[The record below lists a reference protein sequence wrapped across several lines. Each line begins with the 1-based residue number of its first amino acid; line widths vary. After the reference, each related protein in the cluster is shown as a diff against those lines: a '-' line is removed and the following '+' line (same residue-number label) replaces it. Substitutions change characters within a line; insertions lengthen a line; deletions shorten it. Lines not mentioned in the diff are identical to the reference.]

1 MPGWELVGKEEKK
14 EINDIFNLSN
24 GVMMAHGFEDVRNNY
39 YRVRSFEDKIKKK
52 LKVNYCLA
60 TTSGT
65 MAQYI
70 AMKALGV
77 KPGDE
82 VITQAFTFI
91 ATIEAILALGAKPKI
106 VNIDET
112 YNMCLC
118 DLKNKITRKTK
129 LVIPV
134 PMLGNQ
140 CRVNEIKK
148 ICSNYNIKILE
159 DACESLGAKI
169 YNKYVG
175 TNSNIGV
182 YSLDYAKTITTGEG
196 GLIVTNNQI
205 LYNFCKEF
213 HDHGHVNDGKIPRG
227 LEKAK
232 IPGLNLR
239 MTEMQAAF
247 GLAQLKKLDYIVS
260 QKNFLQND
268 IGDNKKNLESILH
281 HIGLT
286 TPLIKTDIE
295 NLVKAIN
302 KDSSKSEL
310 IAIVKRISSLNEK
323 ITSFSKYF
331 KKVNFNIYSNELDI
345 DIVSF
350 TNEYLENVYRLRD
363 DLRINRELLNVK
375 ISSPKDFEFKIKFN
389 PIDLVIVLDNLIS
402 NSSKN
407 GASKVELDWSKTAN
421 SVKLSF
427 RDDGKGIND
436 NIIENIF
443 DFGFTTSR
451 RGSGI
456 GLYHVKEIVEK
467 LNGKIEVNNQI
478 NKGVEFNIF
487 FKK

>member
-247 GLAQLKKLDYIVS
+247 GLAQLKKLDYIV
-260 QKNFLQND
+260 KTNR
-268 IGDNKKNLESILH
+268 KKKKLLKS
-281 HIGLT
+281 
-286 TPLIKTDIE
+286 LI
-295 NLVKAIN
+295 
-302 KDSSKSEL
+302 
-310 IAIVKRISSLNEK
+310 NEK
-323 ITSFSKYF
+323 
-331 KKVNFNIYSNELDI
+331 
-345 DIVSF
+345 
-350 TNEYLENVYRLRD
+350 
-363 DLRINRELLNVK
+363 
-375 ISSPKDFEFKIKFN
+375 KIKF
-389 PIDLVIVLDNLIS
+389 
-402 NSSKN
+402 
-407 GASKVELDWSKTAN
+407 
-421 SVKLSF
+421 
-427 RDDGKGIND
+427 R
-436 NIIENIF
+436 
-443 DFGFTTSR
+443 
-451 RGSGI
+451 
-456 GLYHVKEIVEK
+456 EIVDEDNELADTIIFNFK
-467 LNGKIEVNNQI
+467 KKKQALFFYKKYISYKYPVKILPNALNWHFAGKWRHIFSKNQI
-478 NKGVEFNIF
+478 NQL
-487 FKK
+487 KKSSDLLSRSVALPILINQKVKDIYKQARIINSILKQINE